1 MSHPGYL
8 KLLNNGELFL
18 RVREAKEL
26 LRKCSLCPRLCG
38 VDRTA
43 GMTGACR
50 SGIDTVVAS
59 YNLHFGEEPPI
70 TGINGSGTIF
80 FSNCT
85 MRCVYCQNYPISQS
99 GVGRIVSVNEL
110 AEIMMR
116 LKKMGAHNINIVT
129 GTHFIPQIIGAIYF
143 AASEGL
149 DIPFV
154 YNTSGYERVEILRLL
169 DGIVDIYLP
178 DIRYSSNQY
187 ARMYSG
193 VNNYVKYNRE
203 SIIEMY
209 RQVGE
214 LKVDRGGVAEKG
226 LIVRHLILPDG
237 IAQTERAFQFIK
249 SVELSRGGK
258 IFTSIMT
265 QYFPAYRAVNN
276 KLLGRKIEKKEIENV
291 MGLLKKYNIDF
302 GWIQDED
309 DAEYNNKICL

>member
-8 KLLNNGELFL
+8 KLLNNGELLL

-26 LRKCSLCPRLCG
+26 LRECSLCPRLCG

-43 GMTGACR
+43 GMTGVCR

-70 TGINGSGTIF
+70 SGINGSGTIF

-85 MRCVYCQNYPISQS
+85 MRCVYCQNYPISQFS
-99 GVGRIVSVNEL
+99 VGRIVSVHEL
-110 AEIMMR
+110 AEMMLR

-129 GTHFIPQIIGAIYF
+129 GTHFLPQIIEAVYF
-143 AASEGL
+143 AALEGL
-149 DIPFV
+149 DIPIV
-154 YNTSGYERVEILRLL
+154 YNTSGYERVEVLRLL

-187 ARMYSG
+187 ARIYSATS
-193 VNNYVKYNRE
+193 NYVEYNRE
-203 SIIEMY
+203 SIIEMF

-214 LKVDRGGVAEKG
+214 LKVDERGIAEKG
-226 LIVRHLILPDG
+226 LIVRHLILPGG
-237 IAQTERAFQFIK
+237 IAETEKALQFVK
-249 SVELSRGGK
+249 SVESSGGGK
-258 IFTSIMT
+258 IFLSIMT
-265 QYFPAYRAVNN
+265 QYFPAYRAIND
-276 KLLGRKIEKKEIENV
+276 KFLRRRIKKREIEDV
-291 MGLLKKYNIDF
+291 MELLKRYEIDS

-309 DAEYNNKICL
+309 DAEYNKKICL